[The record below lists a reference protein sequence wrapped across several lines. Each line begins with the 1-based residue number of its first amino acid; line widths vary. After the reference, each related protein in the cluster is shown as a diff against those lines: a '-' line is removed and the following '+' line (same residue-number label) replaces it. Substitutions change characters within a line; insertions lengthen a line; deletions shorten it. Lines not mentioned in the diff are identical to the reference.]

1 MKSHVRRVWQRVHRL
16 YAVRRNVHAP
26 ADVHIGIGSVL
37 WAPRRLVVGRD
48 VYIGKGCTIEVDGSI
63 GDCVLISNHVGIV
76 GRSDHAMRQV
86 GVSIRRADWVG
97 DRPQRLSRPVHIG
110 DDVWIGY
117 GAVVLSGLTVGRGAV
132 IAAGAVVTSDV
143 AAYAV
148 VAGNPARR
156 VGQRFE
162 GEEIT
167 VHEQLLVGSAER
179 TPQREGVRGTPAES
193 VLPPEASH
201 GGHR

>member
-1 MKSHVRRVWQRVHRL
+1 MKSLVRRVWQRVHRL

-48 VYIGKGCTIEVDGSI
+48 VYIGKGCTIEVDGWI
-63 GDCVLISNHVGIV
+63 GDGVLIANHVGIV

-97 DRPQRLSRPVHIG
+97 DHPHRLSRPVRIG

-117 GAVVLSGLTVGRGAV
+117 GAVVLSGLTIGRGAV

-143 AAYAV
+143 APYAV
-148 VAGNPARR
+148 VAGNPAAE

-162 GEEIT
+162 GEQIT
-167 VHEQLLVGSAER
+167 AHERLLGGSAEH
-179 TPQREGVRGTPAES
+179 TPGREGTCPAPTVS
-193 VLPPEASH
+193 VLP
-201 GGHR
+201 GGPSDGGKR